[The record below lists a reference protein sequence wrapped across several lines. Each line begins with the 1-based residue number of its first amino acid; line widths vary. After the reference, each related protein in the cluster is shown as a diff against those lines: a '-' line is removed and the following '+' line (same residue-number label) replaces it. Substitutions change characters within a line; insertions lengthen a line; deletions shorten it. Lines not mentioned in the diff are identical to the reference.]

1 MEGAYIVRSQNN
13 IKEVSV
19 VKKKTHTHTHKIK
32 DANTNI

>member
-13 IKEVSV
+13 IKEVSLV
-19 VKKKTHTHTHKIK
+19 NKNTHKIK